1 MEGNTS
7 KVLQAISRARNSVRN
22 ANNIRRPGAFMQ
34 SVEMKPMFFRRRKGF
49 SNCPLLYGWHISAK
63 SCTGHK
69 FSGIEPR

>member
-1 MEGNTS
+1 
-7 KVLQAISRARNSVRN
+7 
-22 ANNIRRPGAFMQ
+22 MQ

-49 SNCPLLYGWHISAK
+49 SNCPLLYDWHISAK